1 VENWLGSLAFR
12 FKRVDPYTKIGL
24 PICDAIILLKSV
36 LVFGDENHNISM
48 KAFFQSH
55 RVPVVVVVDAR
66 RKGFVF
72 LGLDDARN

>member
-1 VENWLGSLAFR
+1 MT
-12 FKRVDPYTKIGL
+12 PYTKVGC
-24 PICDAIILLKSV
+24 PICDAIIVIKCTLI
-36 LVFGDENHNISM
+36 FGEENHNTSM

-66 RKGFVF
+66 RKGFIF